1 MYARRVAGIR
11 RSTRAEKQ
19 IKKKKDGDE
28 LNVEE
33 ESRLLL
39 KFDKDP

>member
-11 RSTRAEKQ
+11 RISRAEKQ
-19 IKKKKDGDE
+19 IKKKKDGNELIVEDE
-28 LNVEE
+28 T
-33 ESRLLL
+33 RLLL